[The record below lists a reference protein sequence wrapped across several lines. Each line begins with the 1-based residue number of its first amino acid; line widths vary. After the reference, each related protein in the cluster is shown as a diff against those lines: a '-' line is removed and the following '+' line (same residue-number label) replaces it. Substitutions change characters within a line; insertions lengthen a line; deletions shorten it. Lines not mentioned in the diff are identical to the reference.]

1 MWNELLIENSIIN
14 CDDEAIEMLREIA
27 DKTTYRIIV
36 AIIHSPKTAAQIC
49 AENKLPQSSTYKRI
63 RKLQEEGL
71 ITIEKISIDSK
82 GKKVL
87 LYRSKIKSLVFNFK
101 ANMISLQ
108 FNKNDEMMGHTPQL
122 DNDAMMS

>member
-1 MWNELLIENSIIN
+1 MIENSIIN

-27 DKTTYRIIV
+27 DKTTYRIIIS
-36 AIIHSPKTAAQIC
+36 IIHSPKTAAHIC

-71 ITIEKISIDSK
+71 ITIEKINIDSK
-82 GKKVL
+82 GKKVV
-87 LYRSKIKSLVFNFK
+87 LYRSKIKSLVFNLK

-108 FNKNDEMMGHTPQL
+108 FNKNDEMMRLTRQV
-122 DNDAMMS
+122 DNDAMML

>member
-1 MWNELLIENSIIN
+1 MIENSIIN

-27 DKTTYRIIV
+27 DKTTYRIIIS
-36 AIIHSPKTAAQIC
+36 IIHSPKTAAQIC

-71 ITIEKISIDSK
+71 ITIEKINIDSK
-82 GKKVL
+82 GKKVV
-87 LYRSKIKSLVFNFK
+87 LYRSKIKSLVFNLK

-108 FNKNDEMMGHTPQL
+108 FNKNDEMMRHTRQV
-122 DNDAMMS
+122 DNDAMML

>member
-1 MWNELLIENSIIN
+1 MLIENSIIN

-71 ITIEKISIDSK
+71 ITIEKINIDSK
-82 GKKVL
+82 GKKVV
-87 LYRSKIKSLVFNFK
+87 LYRSKIKSLVFNLK

-108 FNKNDEMMGHTPQL
+108 FNKNDEMMRHTRQV
-122 DNDAMMS
+122 DNDAMML

>member
-1 MWNELLIENSIIN
+1 MIENSIIN

-27 DKTTYRIIV
+27 DKTTYRIII
-36 AIIHSPKTAAQIC
+36 AIMHSSKTAVQIC

-82 GKKVL
+82 GKKVV
-87 LYRSKIKSLVFNFK
+87 LYRSKIKSLVFNLK

-108 FNKNDEMMGHTPQL
+108 FNKNDEMMRHTRQV

>member
-1 MWNELLIENSIIN
+1 MIENSIIN

-27 DKTTYRIIV
+27 DRTTYRIIIS
-36 AIIHSPKTAAQIC
+36 IIHSPKTAAQIC

-71 ITIEKISIDSK
+71 ITIEKINIDSK
-82 GKKVL
+82 GKKVV
-87 LYRSKIKSLVFNFK
+87 LYRSKIKSLVFNLK

-108 FNKNDEMMGHTPQL
+108 FNKNDEMMRLTRQV
-122 DNDAMMS
+122 DNDAMML

>member
-1 MWNELLIENSIIN
+1 MLIENSIIN

-27 DKTTYRIIV
+27 DKTTYRIII

-71 ITIEKISIDSK
+71 ITIEKINIDSK
-82 GKKVL
+82 GKKVV
-87 LYRSKIKSLVFNFK
+87 LYRSKIKSLVFNLK
-101 ANMISLQ
+101 ANMKSLQ
-108 FNKNDEMMGHTPQL
+108 FNKNDEMMRHTRQV

>member
-1 MWNELLIENSIIN
+1 MIENSIIN

-27 DKTTYRIIV
+27 DKTTYRIII

-71 ITIEKISIDSK
+71 ITIEKINIDSK
-82 GKKVL
+82 GKKVV
-87 LYRSKIKSLVFNFK
+87 LYRSKIKSLVFNLK
-101 ANMISLQ
+101 ANMKSLQ
-108 FNKNDEMMGHTPQL
+108 FNKNDEMIRHTRQV

>member
-1 MWNELLIENSIIN
+1 MIENSIIN

-71 ITIEKISIDSK
+71 ITIEKINIDSK
-82 GKKVL
+82 GKKVV
-87 LYRSKIKSLVFNFK
+87 LYRSKIKSLVFNLK

-108 FNKNDEMMGHTPQL
+108 FNKNDEMMRHTRQV